1 MCAWVEE
8 PNLIQ
13 TIAHTHQG
21 WISKIHCEK
30 NPKKQPD
37 TTEYMECNSIY
48 IKFKNETKPNSRGC
62 GVQAW
67 VVNLKTSM
75 VLITVFVRLTQQ
87 TSLSAGYRSLDSS
100 NHTQKRCEK
109 NVSTEQVQILLVTTT
124 KSNQCNKY
132 WLSINIV

>member
-1 MCAWVEE
+1 M
-8 PNLIQ
+8 
-13 TIAHTHQG
+13 
-21 WISKIHCEK
+21 
-30 NPKKQPD
+30 
-37 TTEYMECNSIY
+37 
-48 IKFKNETKPNSRGC
+48 
-62 GVQAW
+62 QAW

-132 WLSINIV
+132 